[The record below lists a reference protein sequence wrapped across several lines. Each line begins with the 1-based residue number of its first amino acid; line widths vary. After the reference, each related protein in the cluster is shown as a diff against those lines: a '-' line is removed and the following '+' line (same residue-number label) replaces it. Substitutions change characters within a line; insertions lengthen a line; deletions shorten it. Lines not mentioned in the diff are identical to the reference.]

1 MCLISDHHLGTIAAV
16 NETYLGW
23 IESNAYYRFCIRYL
37 VSNFNTKFKDKTLK
51 HLMCRAAM
59 ESKVKKIISHMD
71 SIGWINAEARNWL
84 EYIPLEKWA
93 LSHDGGQNMGL

>member
-1 MCLISDHHLGTIAAV
+1 
-16 NETYLGW
+16 
-23 IESNAYYRFCIRYL
+23 
-37 VSNFNTKFKDKTLK
+37 
-51 HLMCRAAM
+51 
-59 ESKVKKIISHMD
+59 MD